1 LLERELEAGA
11 LERYSGRQS
20 WCSELRVESCVLTGN
35 VSPISLKVATLVQVG
50 MALASSE
57 PPPESADALCFG
69 ALRVHF
75 ADYDQ
80 LTTTFEE

>member
-1 LLERELEAGA
+1 
-11 LERYSGRQS
+11 
-20 WCSELRVESCVLTGN
+20 
-35 VSPISLKVATLVQVG
+35 LKVATLIQVG

-75 ADYDQ
+75 ANYDQ
-80 LTTTFEE
+80 LTTTLKE